1 MPQKIIHSRAPVLVT
16 PHCFPVNGTIRTRE
30 ERISYL
36 YKKAERFKSEPCI
49 WEGLFQVACLIKS
62 KPDEEP
68 VYRLIYDGIKTTEN
82 GSFSGSVS
90 DQIATA
96 RAALSV
102 FEYNTDKKILKR
114 LAEWLRYFEIE
125 FDTITLQDSILYRPA
140 DLMDFMIRYYN
151 ITGMKSVLR
160 ICTRIRAAAF
170 DWTTVLHTFQ
180 QSIPIRKGEPTSGI
194 PEVACKPE
202 DIDFDVKESLINH
215 AEMLADGVRYTI
227 SSGMF
232 SGHSRDLSSGK
243 AIWEYLS
250 KHHRAVCGG
259 TTGNPYL
266 CGCAPD
272 QVVNNMAVAAWTEA
286 FASQMVQ
293 SDSEWALDEL
303 IRLIYNGLAE
313 CLNRDEIPEYQ
324 RINTVQEPV
333 YQYENR
339 HLLYA
344 RITRAAAAAYRHA
357 VTITESG
364 IRINYLLEG
373 KYMFTAGNSRV
384 ILNADKQ
391 SAVFQCKDSFRA
403 RIDFHFS
410 RFSTSVLHIKNGE
423 QEADVKTDQHDPE
436 NGFYVRIEKNWND
449 GDGFI
454 LRPDKKIKY
463 EDTHHQGIC
472 FFRENQLLT
481 VPADIHEYAYT
492 VCEYP
497 ETNEGK
503 IIIGI
508 KETDKWPV
516 REGEPADIPV
526 LPGGSKM
533 TLYKEMIPYSNNF
546 RRITMFP
553 KAEKICSK

>member
-1 MPQKIIHSRAPVLVT
+1 MPQKIIHSRAPILAS
-16 PHCFPVNGTIRTRE
+16 PHNFPVNGTIRTRN

-36 YKKAERFKSEPCI
+36 YKRAEGYKSEPCI
-49 WEGLFQVACLIKS
+49 WEGLFEIACLIKS

-68 VYRLIYDGIKTTEN
+68 VYRLIYDGIKPTEN
-82 GSFSGSVS
+82 GSFSGTVS
-90 DQIATA
+90 DQIAAA

-125 FDTITLQDSILYRPA
+125 FDTITLQDNILYRPA
-140 DLMDFMIRYYN
+140 DLMDFLIRYYN

-170 DWTTVLHTFQ
+170 DWTTALHTFQ
-180 QSIPIRKGEPTSGI
+180 QSIPIRKEEISSGI
-194 PEVACKPE
+194 HEIACKPE

-227 SSGMF
+227 CSGLF
-232 SGHSRDLSSGK
+232 SGHSQDLSSGR

-266 CGCAPD
+266 CGCASD
-272 QVVNNMAVAAWTEA
+272 QPVSNMAVAAWTEA

-303 IRLIYNGLAE
+303 IRLIYNGLRE
-313 CLNRDEIPEYQ
+313 CLNRDGISEYQ
-324 RINTVQEPV
+324 RINTVEEPV
-333 YQYENR
+333 YHHEDD
-339 HLLYA
+339 HLIYA

-357 VTITESG
+357 VTITDSG
-364 IRINYLLEG
+364 IRINYLLDG

-384 ILNADKQ
+384 ILNADKKT
-391 SAVFQCKDSFRA
+391 AVFQCKDSFQA
-403 RIDFHFS
+403 RIDFRIS
-410 RFSTSVLHIKNGE
+410 RFSSSVLRIKQGE
-423 QEADVKTDQHDPE
+423 HEADVKTDGPE
-436 NGFYVRIEKNWND
+436 KGFYVRTEKSWNN
-449 GDGFI
+449 GDGFV
-454 LRPDKKIKY
+454 LKPDKRIIS

-481 VPADIHEYAYT
+481 VPADIHEYAFA

-497 ETNEGK
+497 ETKEGK

-508 KETDKWPV
+508 KETEKWPL

-526 LPGGSKM
+526 LPGSSKK
-533 TLYKEMIPYSNNF
+533 TIYKEMIPYSNNF

-553 KAEKICSK
+553 KAEKICLK